1 MALSIATSADG
12 DSRVIRVS
20 GEVDVSNKEE
30 LNAAIADAQVADAK
44 EVEVDLTEVSYIDS
58 SGIGVLVAAA
68 HRASDSDTRFFV
80 SHPQRNVARVL
91 SMLGMGEELGLA
103 VD

>member
-1 MALSIATSADG
+1 MALSIATSSNG

-20 GEVDVSNKEE
+20 GEVDVSNKDE
-30 LNAAIADAQVADAK
+30 LNAAIADAQAQNVH
-44 EVEVDLTEVSYIDS
+44 EVEVDMTEVSYIDS

-68 HRASDSDTRFFV
+68 HRASDAGTRFFV

-91 SMLGMGEELGLA
+91 SMLGMGEELGLVA
-103 VD
+103 D

>member
-30 LNAAIADAQVADAK
+30 LNAAIADAQAADAK

-91 SMLGMGEELGLA
+91 ELLGVQGDLGI
-103 VD
+103 VDD

>member
-30 LNAAIADAQVADAK
+30 LNAAITDAQAADAK

-91 SMLGMGEELGLA
+91 SMLGMGEELGLV

>member
-1 MALSIATSADG
+1 MALSIVTSANG
-12 DSRVIRVS
+12 DSRVIRVC
-20 GEVDVSNKEE
+20 GEVDVSNKDE
-30 LNAAIADAQVADAK
+30 LNAAVMSAQSEGGR

-103 VD
+103 AD

>member
-1 MALSIATSADG
+1 MALSIVTSAIG

-20 GEVDVSNKEE
+20 GEVDVSNKDE
-30 LNAAIADAQVADAK
+30 LNTAITSAQSEGAK
-44 EVEVDLTEVSYIDS
+44 EVEVDLSEVSYIDS

-68 HRASDSDTRFFV
+68 HRAADTDKRFFV

-91 SMLGMGEELGLA
+91 SMLGMGAELGL
-103 VD
+103 V

>member
-20 GEVDVSNKEE
+20 GAVDVSNKEE
-30 LNAAIADAQVADAK
+30 LNAASADAQAADAK

>member
-1 MALSIATSADG
+1 MALSIVTSANG
-12 DSRVIRVS
+12 ESRVIRVS
-20 GEVDVSNKEE
+20 GEVDVSNKDE
-30 LNAAIADAQVADAK
+30 LNAAIANTQSEGAQ

-68 HRASDSDTRFFV
+68 HRASGAGTRFFV

-91 SMLGMGEELGLA
+91 SMLGMGDELGL
-103 VD
+103 VTD

>member
-12 DSRVIRVS
+12 DSRVIRVR
-20 GEVDVSNKEE
+20 GEVDVSNKDE
-30 LNAAIADAQVADAK
+30 LNAAIADAQAADAH

-68 HRASDSDTRFFV
+68 HRASDSGTRFFV

-91 SMLGMGEELGLA
+91 SMLGMGEELGL
-103 VD
+103 VSD